1 MAVRDGRLWSC
12 GNLPSCLAEH
22 LKLVA
27 QPVRVS
33 YDQSRSNDVEGGIN
47 VHRVRVL
54 KRYGVYAILVSKV
67 TPHPLNTHE
76 ISDLHVEEGGGR

>member
-1 MAVRDGRLWSC
+1 MAVGDGRLWSC

-27 QPVRVS
+27 QPVGVS
-33 YDQSRSNDVEGGIN
+33 YDQSRANDIEGGIN

-67 TPHPLNTHE
+67 TPHPLNAHE
-76 ISDLHVEEGGGR
+76 VSDLR